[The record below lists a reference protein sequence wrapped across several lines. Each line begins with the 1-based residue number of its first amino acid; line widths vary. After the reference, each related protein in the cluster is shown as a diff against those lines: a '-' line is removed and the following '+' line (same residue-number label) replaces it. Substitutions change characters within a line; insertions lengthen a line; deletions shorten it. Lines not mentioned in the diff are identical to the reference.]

1 MREIAWLQVSDI
13 HMRLRDEWSQDV
25 VLRAMADSIRQ
36 RRAHGLALDFVL
48 VTGDLAFS
56 GKSEEYVLVGRF
68 LDELVSAT
76 GVAKE
81 RIFCV
86 PGNHDVNRSRQ
97 QL

>member
-36 RRAHGLALDFVL
+36 RRAEGLTLDFVL

-56 GKSEEYVLVGRF
+56 GKSEEYVLV
-68 LDELVSAT
+68 
-76 GVAKE
+76 
-81 RIFCV
+81 
-86 PGNHDVNRSRQ
+86 
-97 QL
+97 